1 MNKYQMAVGLLIAS
15 AAVQAQEVGETKVR
29 TRVLQIQPRG
39 TGSDINWQ
47 YDGVMADSGTR
58 LNNSTTA
65 SFDVVYPLTPRWSLE
80 FDVPMPARHDVQ
92 VRSAAL
98 AAVVPETIGSV
109 QMMPLMLLLQYNLM
123 PTGKIQPYLGIG
135 GHYTLFSN
143 STTSGGM
150 QNAYALTSDLKFSNK
165 GGLAMQAGADFALGE
180 SWFLNVDIKYLNLK
194 TNISFNTSKKGTG
207 QIDFEINPL
216 IFGLGVG
223 KKF

>member
-1 MNKYQMAVGLLIAS
+1 MNRYQIAIGLLIGS
-15 AAVQAQEVGETKVR
+15 SFVQAQEIGETKVR
-29 TRVLQIQPRG
+29 SRVLQIQPRG
-39 TGSDINWQ
+39 TGNDISWQ

-65 SFDVVYPLTPRWSLE
+65 SFDVVYPLLPHWSLE
-80 FDVPMPARHDVQ
+80 FDVPMPARHDIQ
-92 VRSAAL
+92 VRNAAL

-123 PTGKIQPYLGIG
+123 PTGKIQPYVGIG

-143 STTSGGM
+143 STTSGAL

-180 SWFLNVDIKYLNLK
+180 SWFLNIDVKYLNLK
-194 TNISFNTSKKGTG
+194 TDISFSSTKKGTG
-207 QIDFEINPL
+207 HIDFEINPL
-216 IFGLGVG
+216 IFGIGFG

>member
-15 AAVQAQEVGETKVR
+15 AAVQAQEVGETKAR

>member
-1 MNKYQMAVGLLIAS
+1 MNKYQIAVGLLIGS
-15 AAVQAQEVGETKVR
+15 VVVQAQEVGETKVR
-29 TRVLQIQPRG
+29 SRVLQIQPRG

-65 SFDVVYPLTPRWSLE
+65 SFDVVYPFTPRWWVE
-80 FDVPMPARHDVQ
+80 FDVPMPARHDIQ

-98 AAVVPETIGSV
+98 AAAVPETIGSV
-109 QMMPLMLLLQYNLM
+109 QMMPLTLLLQYNLM

-165 GGLAMQAGADFALGE
+165 GGWALQAGADFALGE
-180 SWFLNVDIKYLNLK
+180 SWFLNVDMKYLNLN
-194 TNISFNTSKKGTG
+194 TNVSFNSSKKGTG
-207 QIDFEINPL
+207 RIDFDINPF
-216 IFGLGVG
+216 ILGIGFG